1 MSFHPAS
8 IPLLTV
14 SLTFAT
20 LLGGCGVETSSNTR
34 PPRIPE
40 KVDRLADWLSGSFEN
55 ATQADAD
62 PAFARLSLNSC
73 RVWPDRT
80 DGRWIYLEEA
90 PADDLD
96 RPTRR
101 EMRRIRIDDQATL
114 VSEVFAFPTG
124 STPPAGSWRHPE
136 NLDAVDPFLLLPNE
150 GCTIHLTGTGDAF
163 RGETRGRGCQAPGRD
178 ATYVTSDVVISAAEI
193 SFWERGFNDLGD
205 HVSGSEKGPI
215 LFERRTDS

>member
-1 MSFHPAS
+1 MSSHLAS
-8 IPLLTV
+8 IPLLV
-14 SLTFAT
+14 ISLALAT

-62 PAFARLSLNSC
+62 PTFARLSLNAC

-80 DGRWIYLEEA
+80 DGRWIYVEEA
-90 PADDLD
+90 PEGDLD
-96 RPTRR
+96 RPTRQ

-114 VSEVFAFPTG
+114 VSEVFAFPAG
-124 STPPAGSWRHPE
+124 STPSAGSWRRPE

-150 GCTIHLTGTGDAF
+150 GCTIHLTSTEDLF

-178 ATYVTSDVVISAAEI
+178 ATYVTSDVVISATKI
-193 SFWERGFNDLGD
+193 SSWERGFTDLGVQ
-205 HVSGSEKGPI
+205 VSGSQKGPF